1 MKINRT
7 STGILDYISPEIECI
22 SVDAEDV
29 LCSSCS
35 STKDLLYDE
44 ERGELF
50 NS

>member
-7 STGILDYISPEIECI
+7 STGILDYISPETECI
-22 SVDAEDV
+22 TVDAEGV
-29 LCSSCS
+29 LCS

-44 ERGELF
+44 EWGELF